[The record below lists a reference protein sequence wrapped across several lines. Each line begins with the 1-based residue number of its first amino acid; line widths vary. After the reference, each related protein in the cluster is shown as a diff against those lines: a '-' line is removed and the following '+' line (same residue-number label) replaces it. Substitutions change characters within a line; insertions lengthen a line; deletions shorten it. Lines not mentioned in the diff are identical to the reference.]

1 MFNELLNGR
10 LYIPSKNEVIRK
22 SRKSS
27 KTAKHISRKSKM
39 SRKNKKKV
47 DRSDSEDGEEQ
58 AAERKQSE
66 EPSSEAELGDVP
78 GGEEVSDTMKLEY
91 DQANTTH
98 YEDKVTTSNIESS
111 AMSQASNAASS
122 MVSQHHN

>member
-1 MFNELLNGR
+1 
-10 LYIPSKNEVIRK
+10 
-22 SRKSS
+22 
-27 KTAKHISRKSKM
+27 M
-39 SRKNKKKV
+39 SGKNKKRV
-47 DRSDSEDGEEQ
+47 DRSEDSEEQ
-58 AAERKQSE
+58 AVERTQSE

-98 YEDKVTTSNIESS
+98 YEDKVTTSNIEFS